1 MLRSEAGV
9 SSPVRKA
16 WVGEDGRE
24 AVTYAAGLPSPRRW
38 NDPLERQEPVHLV
51 PATSRE
57 LPERCC
63 RPWRTALGA
72 PTPDGRLMDDGRI
85 PKELLCGE
93 LAQGKLPTSRPQLRY
108 KDVCKRG
115 LKGQGYRPHH
125 VGSCSLSADGLK
137 ADRLSSLEQS
147 LTQQAE
153 AKRKRRKARGQA
165 DRPATDFTCVQF
177 SRDCHSRVGLSSH
190 ARFRRCISITT
201 QSTTP

>member
-137 ADRLSSLEQS
+137 ADCTE
-147 LTQQAE
+147 
-153 AKRKRRKARGQA
+153 
-165 DRPATDFTCVQF
+165 RPVQ
-177 SRDCHSRVGLSSH
+177 
-190 ARFRRCISITT
+190 
-201 QSTTP
+201 P